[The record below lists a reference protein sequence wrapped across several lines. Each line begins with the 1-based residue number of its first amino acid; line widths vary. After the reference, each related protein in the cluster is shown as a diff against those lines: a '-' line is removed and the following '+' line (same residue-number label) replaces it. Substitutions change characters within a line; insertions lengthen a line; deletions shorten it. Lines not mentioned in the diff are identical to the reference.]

1 MHTPP
6 PSVQMVQLLAG
17 FQVSQALY
25 ATAKLGIPDQLVNG
39 PRSAEDLAV
48 AVQADPT
55 ALARLLRTLT
65 AFGVVTGADTG
76 QFELTDLGRTLVSD
90 APGSMRD
97 LALMWMETH
106 YGPFGGLVDTVRTGK
121 TAADAYYG
129 MPFFDWLAGNPE
141 QVARF
146 SGAMANLTDGM
157 KAGAIAEYGF
167 GDARTFVDV
176 GGSDGT
182 LLAHVLTRLPDAT
195 GVVYDLPH
203 VVSAVENVAKAN
215 DLADRLIGAG
225 GDFFESVP
233 SGGDTYLL
241 SMILHDWDDVR
252 TRTILSNIA
261 QAAPS
266 GAHVRA
272 FELVM
277 PTGDEPHMA
286 KMIDLTML
294 GMLSGR
300 ERTEAQLTTLFD
312 GSGLRLDGIAHTST
326 PISVIEAT
334 VI

>member
-39 PRSAEDLAV
+39 PRTADDLA
-48 AVQADPT
+48 AAIQADPT
-55 ALARLLRTLT
+55 AVARLLRTLT
-65 AFGVVTGADTG
+65 AFGVVTGAETG
-76 QFELTDLGRTLVSD
+76 QFALTDLGRTLVSD

-106 YGPFGGLVDTVRTGK
+106 YGPFGGLVDTVRTGE
-121 TAADAYYG
+121 TAADVYYG

-141 QVARF
+141 QVTRF
-146 SGAMANLTDGM
+146 TGAMANLTDGM
-157 KAGAIAEYGF
+157 KAGALASYDF
-167 GDARTFVDV
+167 GDARRFVDV
-176 GGSDGT
+176 GGADGT
-182 LLAHVLTRLPDAT
+182 LLAHVLTRLPEAT

-203 VVSAVENVAKAN
+203 VVGAVENVAKAN
-215 DLADRLIGAG
+215 DLADRLTGVG

-233 SGGDTYLL
+233 SGGDTYLM
-241 SMILHDWDDVR
+241 SMILHDWDDAR
-252 TRTILSNIA
+252 TQKILSNIA

-266 GAHVRA
+266 GAHIRA

-277 PTGDEPHMA
+277 PSGDEPHMA

-300 ERTEAQLTTLFD
+300 ERDEAQLNSLFEV
-312 GSGLRLDGIAHTST
+312 SGLRMDGIAHTGT

-334 VI
+334 VL